1 MEVDKEE
8 MLATIKRVKEN
19 KKEREIH
26 YRDFSIGD
34 CIIKDIP
41 CMIGDNF
48 DMFAMNG
55 KTFDKVNEII
65 KDAKFR
71 GLSGEIKFT
80 EK

>member
-1 MEVDKEE
+1 MEVAKEE
-8 MLATIKRVKEN
+8 MLATIKRLKEN

-34 CIIKDIP
+34 CLITDIP
-41 CMIGDNF
+41 CMVGDNF

-55 KTFDKVNEII
+55 KTFDRVNEII
-65 KDAKFR
+65 KDAYLK
-71 GLSGEIKFT
+71 GTKGEIKFT

>member
-1 MEVDKEE
+1 MGVDKEE
-8 MLATIKRVKEN
+8 
-19 KKEREIH
+19 
-26 YRDFSIGD
+26 
-34 CIIKDIP
+34 
-41 CMIGDNF
+41 
-48 DMFAMNG
+48 MFAMNG

>member
-1 MEVDKEE
+1 MKIDKEE
-8 MLATIKRVKEN
+8 MIETVKRIKEN
-19 KKEREIH
+19 KKESEIH

-41 CMIGDNF
+41 CMVGDNIV
-48 DMFAMNG
+48 MFAMNG
-55 KTFDKVNEII
+55 KTFDRVNEII
-65 KDAKFR
+65 KDANFR

>member
-1 MEVDKEE
+1 MVVDKEE
-8 MLATIKRVKEN
+8 MLANIKRLKEN

-34 CIIKDIP
+34 CLITDIP

-55 KTFDKVNEII
+55 KTFDRVNEII
-65 KDAKFR
+65 KDAYFR
-71 GLSGEIKFT
+71 GLTGEIKFT

>member
-1 MEVDKEE
+1 MKIDKEE
-8 MLATIKRVKEN
+8 MIETVKRIKEN
-19 KKEREIH
+19 KKESEIH

-41 CMIGDNF
+41 CMVGDNF
-48 DMFAMNG
+48 VMFAMNG
-55 KTFDKVNEII
+55 KTFDRVDEII